1 MDIDEVLRDK
11 LAELDR
17 EIAEITA
24 PPEQGAEISFGKRV
38 GDGTAMAVDR
48 LTQVATHERMLQV
61 RADVV
66 RAQAKR
72 ADGSYGL
79 SRSFVV
85 SPFRRSGSRRC
96 PGRRRTWP
104 VPRTAAGFAGS
115 NLEGLDQRGVRRRTG
130 RR

>member
-1 MDIDEVLRDK
+1 MDIDVVLSDK
-11 LAELDR
+11 LTELDR

-79 SRSFVV
+79 CD
-85 SPFRRSGSRRC
+85 RC
-96 PGRRRTWP
+96 GQQIAPER
-104 VPRTAAGFAGS
+104 
-115 NLEGLDQRGVRRRTG
+115 LEALPWATTDVTCA
-130 RR
+130 